1 MTWDEKVEMVKFL
14 NDGNYENAVSYISEK
29 EVDNQAMDMFVTGFD
44 LTKMELLK
52 PLKDFIMNFDK
63 LLLFTLV
70 IFCYSAHIHF
80 IALFKMQLIYT
91 GADCTSCLN

>member
-44 LTKMELLK
+44 LTKMDLLN
-52 PLKDFIMNFDK
+52 PIKDFVMNFDSG
-63 LLLFTLV
+63 LLDFRSGLRLETMKEYLK
-70 IFCYSAHIHF
+70 SKS
-80 IALFKMQLIYT
+80 L
-91 GADCTSCLN
+91 

>member
-44 LTKMELLK
+44 LTKMDLLN
-52 PLKDFIMNFDK
+52 PIKDFIMNFDSG
-63 LLLFTLV
+63 LLDFRSGLRLE
-70 IFCYSAHIHF
+70 IMKEYLKS
-80 IALFKMQLIYT
+80 Q
-91 GADCTSCLN
+91 SS

>member
-44 LTKMELLK
+44 LTKMDLLN
-52 PLKDFIMNFDK
+52 PIKDFVMNFDSG
-63 LLLFTLV
+63 LLDFRSGLRLETMKEYLK
-70 IFCYSAHIHF
+70 S
-80 IALFKMQLIYT
+80 Q
-91 GADCTSCLN
+91 SS

>member
-1 MTWDEKVEMVKFL
+1 MTWEEKVEMVKFL

-52 PLKDFIMNFDK
+52 PLKDFIMNFDSG
-63 LLLFTLV
+63 LLDFRSGLRLETMKE
-70 IFCYSAHIHF
+70 Y
-80 IALFKMQLIYT
+80 FKEQ
-91 GADCTSCLN
+91 AS